1 MAAHTPYEIRH
12 FLIHKNYAVKNAA
25 GYHLGPPT
33 PSTTD
38 GAPMVLIFR
47 EFLDINLQSR
57 IRGMKDQLFMYQ

>member
-1 MAAHTPYEIRH
+1 MAAYTPYEICH
-12 FLIHKNYAVKNAA
+12 FFIHKNYAVKNAA
-25 GYHLGPPT
+25 GYHLGPAT

-57 IRGMKDQLFMYQ
+57 I